1 MNQPQPTERTAKTVP
16 ASKEPT
22 KAPWHR
28 PTITFVPLQSTAS
41 TPGSFVD
48 GSISDSDTNSP

>member
-1 MNQPQPTERTAKTVP
+1 MNQPQSTERTAKTVP

-28 PTITFVPLQSTAS
+28 PIITFVPLQATAF
-41 TPGSFVD
+41 TKGSPTDAVTA
-48 GSISDSDTNSP
+48 GSSS